1 MNAQPVVLSLR
12 GVAHRYPGAAT
23 ATLEGFDLD
32 LRAGEIVAV
41 VGASGCGKTTLV
53 RLLAGLDR
61 PQAGRIALDGAP
73 LDGPHARI
81 GVVFQEPRLLPWLTV
96 AGNVGF
102 GLAHL
107 PRAARAARVQ
117 AALDRVQLPGFG
129 PRWPRELSGGQAQR
143 VAIARALAVEP
154 ELILMDEPFSALDP
168 ATRGALQDHVAALW
182 AGSAGALL
190 LVTHDVDEALV
201 LADRIVVLAPHPGRI
216 AATLDVA
223 LPRPRRRDDAAFA
236 DQRRALLDAL
246 ARADRRC

>member
-1 MNAQPVVLSLR
+1 MSALPAVLSLR
-12 GVAHRYPGAAT
+12 GVAHRYAGAPT
-23 ATLEGFDLD
+23 ATLEGLDLD

-61 PQAGRIALDGAP
+61 PQAGRIALDGVP
-73 LDGPHARI
+73 LDGPHPRI

-102 GLAHL
+102 GLDHL
-107 PRAARAARVQ
+107 PRGARAARVQ
-117 AALDRVQLPGFG
+117 AALERVQLPGFG
-129 PRWPRELSGGQAQR
+129 ARWPRELSGGQAQR

-182 AGSAGALL
+182 GGSAGALL

-201 LADRIVVLAPHPGRI
+201 LADRVVVLAPQPGRI
-216 AATLDVA
+216 AATLAID
-223 LPRPRRRDDAAFA
+223 LPRPRRRAAAAFA
-236 DQRRALLDAL
+236 DHRRALLDAL